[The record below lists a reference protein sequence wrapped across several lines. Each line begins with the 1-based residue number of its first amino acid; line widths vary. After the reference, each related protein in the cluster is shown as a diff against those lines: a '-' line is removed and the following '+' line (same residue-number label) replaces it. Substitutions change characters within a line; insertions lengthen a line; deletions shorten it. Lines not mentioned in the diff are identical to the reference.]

1 MVQDCI
7 CCSRRSFDSAPF
19 HSHNKYLHN
28 NLTTCESNLANSKF
42 IVLIILNTY
51 NIQLTHI
58 PHIMVTAPMTFY
70 HRVNYK
76 SNNSFSFNI
85 HILNF
90 LAGFHFSVRPIQMIQ
105 NVNAPKEHSMNHHL
119 LFRVSNSE
127 IYTVYSSRNAYIYF
141 LRMCVKCYTINKT
154 KPKRKKPGD
163 FRVNSLQIY
172 IWLVW
177 QFINNFVEFH
187 YNAYVLRSRASWIL
201 NWREWKRE
209 HNCVSFNQF
218 HRINVDIF
226 RSVQVWTQHQI
237 FMFEM
242 KLCCRFRAFA

>member
-7 CCSRRSFDSAPF
+7 CCSRRSFHSAPF

-105 NVNAPKEHSMNHHL
+105 NVNAPKEHSMNQIICYFAFL
-119 LFRVSNSE
+119 IPKFTLFTRVEMRTYIFSE
-127 IYTVYSSRNAYIYF
+127 CA
-141 LRMCVKCYTINKT
+141 
-154 KPKRKKPGD
+154 
-163 FRVNSLQIY
+163 
-172 IWLVW
+172 
-177 QFINNFVEFH
+177 
-187 YNAYVLRSRASWIL
+187 L
-201 NWREWKRE
+201 N
-209 HNCVSFNQF
+209 V
-218 HRINVDIF
+218 
-226 RSVQVWTQHQI
+226 TP
-237 FMFEM
+237 
-242 KLCCRFRAFA
+242 

>member
-1 MVQDCI
+1 MHTMALNARKRKKAIKNSAMQIDREERRNCVASQTKLSNVLKKDVVVQDCI

-19 HSHNKYLHN
+19 HSLNKYLHN

-105 NVNAPKEHSMNHHL
+105 NVNAPKEHSMNQIICYFAFL
-119 LFRVSNSE
+119 IPKFTLFTRVEMRTYIFSE
-127 IYTVYSSRNAYIYF
+127 CA
-141 LRMCVKCYTINKT
+141 
-154 KPKRKKPGD
+154 
-163 FRVNSLQIY
+163 
-172 IWLVW
+172 
-177 QFINNFVEFH
+177 
-187 YNAYVLRSRASWIL
+187 L
-201 NWREWKRE
+201 N
-209 HNCVSFNQF
+209 V
-218 HRINVDIF
+218 
-226 RSVQVWTQHQI
+226 TP
-237 FMFEM
+237 
-242 KLCCRFRAFA
+242 

>member
-1 MVQDCI
+1 MHTMALNARKRKKAIKNSAMQIDREERRNCVASQTKLSNVLKKDVVVQDCI

-172 IWLVW
+172 I
-177 QFINNFVEFH
+177 
-187 YNAYVLRSRASWIL
+187 
-201 NWREWKRE
+201 
-209 HNCVSFNQF
+209 
-218 HRINVDIF
+218 
-226 RSVQVWTQHQI
+226 
-237 FMFEM
+237 
-242 KLCCRFRAFA
+242 